1 MKRKLQSTVH
11 DYSAELGAG
20 DWPSRPEITALRET
34 KAILVGEPIRRE
46 SDRVPLPRYRNA
58 VYVSKSTARGASHT
72 NWGCG
77 QVIGPVDLLQSGAPL
92 KLPVKCYDMLSA
104 RQ

>member
-58 VYVSKSTARGASHT
+58 VYASKSTARVRVT
-72 NWGCG
+72 
-77 QVIGPVDLLQSGAPL
+77 QIGVAVKLLAPSTCFSL
-92 KLPVKCYDMLSA
+92 VLH
-104 RQ
+104 